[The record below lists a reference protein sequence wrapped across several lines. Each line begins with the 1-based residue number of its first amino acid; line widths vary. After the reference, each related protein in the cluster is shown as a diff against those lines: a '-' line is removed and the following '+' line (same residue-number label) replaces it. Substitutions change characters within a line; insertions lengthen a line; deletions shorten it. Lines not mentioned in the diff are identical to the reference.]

1 MVRYASLFDIADI
14 ERRCEWRNRFPHF
27 VRPSGIKNRKLPA
40 MKDRLKFGQRF
51 HNWLDEPEGQIF
63 AHGKWRFWFPMLLI
77 FSVLNPILTASIF
90 GGAGKLQGYVGAIM
104 LSVGALLAWL
114 CVGTL
119 HYSDSRDARL
129 ARGVSLLD
137 SFTLCFVIA
146 HFCFLLWAQ
155 GHLMTLQ
162 SQETKYEASATNYNE
177 RAERISG
184 DNVRIAEAMSN
195 AERLRNDT
203 AYQLRR
209 AAENGKLKR
218 ARAGRGILG
227 QSSSLSTSPIELAK
241 PEKPEG
247 SSAAFLTRWD
257 AWIRAANFG
266 ELILAA
272 VTLIYIR
279 NRSAKFNHSAGVKA
293 GAQGVQTTEAENRE
307 TIESPPAS
315 DEAGNGSEQN
325 DDFPS
330 ELDASERESRRNPA
344 LRQQR
349 QADTK
354 IATTVATGAADERL
368 PALNILRH
376 HLRVIAFQHPGR
388 WFKCDLIDGGVWI
401 RMCERRA
408 GREATIAKTRQSDKL
423 FAAID
428 RPDFRAR
435 LVDELIHQGFPIEK
449 ENIR

>member
-1 MVRYASLFDIADI
+1 
-14 ERRCEWRNRFPHF
+14 
-27 VRPSGIKNRKLPA
+27 
-40 MKDRLKFGQRF
+40 MKERLKFGQKV
-51 HNWLDEPEGQIF
+51 HNWLDEPEGHIF
-63 AHGKWRFWFPMLLI
+63 THGKWRFWFPMLLI

-90 GGAGKLQGYVGAIM
+90 GSAGKLQGYVGAIM
-104 LSVGALLAWL
+104 LSVGGLLSWL

-119 HYSDSRDARL
+119 HYSDSKDGRL
-129 ARGVSLLD
+129 ARGVSFLD
-137 SFTLCFVIA
+137 SVTLCFVIA

-155 GHLMTLQ
+155 GHLLTLQ
-162 SQETKYEASATNYNE
+162 SQEAKYEASAVTYNE

-184 DNVRIAEAMSN
+184 DNVRIAEAVSK

-209 AAENGKLKR
+209 AAESGKLKR
-218 ARAGRGILG
+218 AQAGRGIID
-227 QSSSLSTSPIELAK
+227 QSASLSTSPIELAR
-241 PEKPEG
+241 PEKPQE

-257 AWIRAANFG
+257 ALIRAANFG

-279 NRSAKFNHSAGVKA
+279 NRSAKFNHIAGAKA
-293 GAQGVQTTEAENRE
+293 GATQVEQDAAVLPGGGREPIETTQDPHATDATDNVVQQ
-307 TIESPPAS
+307 
-315 DEAGNGSEQN
+315 D

-330 ELDASERESRRNPA
+330 ELDASERESQRKPA
-344 LRQQR
+344 FRQER

-354 IATTVATGAADERL
+354 IATTVATGAGDERL

-376 HLRVIAFQHPGR
+376 HLRVIAFHYPNR

-408 GREATIAKTRQSDKL
+408 GRETTIAKTKQSDKI
-423 FAAID
+423 FTAIN

-435 LVDELIHQGFPIEK
+435 LVDELIRQGFPIEK
-449 ENIR
+449 EKIR